1 MDHAKVELILLFTLA
16 IFLRYTPTYMHLT
29 PFLPYFLVPPYP
41 YKAVAPI
48 FSSVSEEFSDSELK
62 FVTVDTDVHEETVDR
77 YNIQGLPLFAI
88 FQRGDVIATHSGA
101 LPKVKMLDF
110 VSKSLSK

>member
-1 MDHAKVELILLFTLA
+1 
-16 IFLRYTPTYMHLT
+16 MHLT